1 MDILAVSLHFE
12 CWMQGGIIRA
22 LLLKCMY
29 IQSVSLSYN
38 FYVHC
43 DSL

>member
-22 LLLKCMY
+22 LLLKMHVYPICQSF
-29 IQSVSLSYN
+29 IQFL
-38 FYVHC
+38 C
-43 DSL
+43 AL